1 MNYFIEM
8 FFIFIKSKPFCTPS
22 IWFFF
27 FAFLQFGDKPAK
39 FTEEQASIFMSLS
52 SGWTFSSLDCYIM
65 WKCRGRLMYRRGRCF
80 FFCFSSVYCANTG
93 TLTSFKYCNIDT
105 LKQTGIDSIQTIDS
119 WLQSATLKLTSCKQM
134 NKQMLE
140 MKIDLL
146 DALWSIIYIFST
158 LNFFSFCK
166 KKDFP
171 LQWSQ
176 SIWFIISS
184 YANCENYI
192 IKGFSI

>member
-1 MNYFIEM
+1 MYPVDLI
-8 FFIFIKSKPFCTPS
+8 FFLCIPS
-22 IWFFF
+22 IWWQTCKVHWRASFHFHVIEFRMNFFI
-27 FAFLQFGDKPAK
+27 LGLLHNVEVPREVDVQKG
-39 FTEEQASIFMSLS
+39 EV
-52 SGWTFSSLDCYIM
+52 
-65 WKCRGRLMYRRGRCF
+65 F

-119 WLQSATLKLTSCKQM
+119 WLQSATLTLTSCKQM
-134 NKQMLE
+134 NKQMRE